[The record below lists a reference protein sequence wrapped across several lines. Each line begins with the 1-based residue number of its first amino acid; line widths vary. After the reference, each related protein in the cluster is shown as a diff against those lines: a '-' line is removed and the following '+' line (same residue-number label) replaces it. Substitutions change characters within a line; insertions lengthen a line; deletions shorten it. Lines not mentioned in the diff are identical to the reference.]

1 MQSNS
6 LVGKILITAFVGM
19 PTNLANCFAS
29 PTQVQWKNLTPSKK
43 KIK

>member
-29 PTQVQWKNLTPSKK
+29 PTGAMEEPDPFKK
-43 KIK
+43 K